1 MWKIKLLPGLPLSR
15 ADRAPLEARRQRRP
29 TVAFSSLPLSGQ
41 ASLEMTVGLIGVFIL
56 LFGALNVFLWANKD
70 IVKRQEYYE
79 HAPDDAD
86 INGDKY
92 GGKYDYGRVEA
103 ADFLEGNDAE
113 PVLLPE
119 SIFDKDKLEIF
130 KTK

>member
-1 MWKIKLLPGLPLSR
+1 MRKIKLLPGLPRNR
-15 ADRAPLEARRQRRP
+15 AAQAPLEMDCQRQP
-29 TVAFSSLPLSGQ
+29 TDTIGVLSLTGQ
-41 ASLEMTVGLIGVFIL
+41 ASLEMTVGLIGVLIL

-70 IVKRQEYYE
+70 IIKRQEYYE

-92 GGKYDYGRVEA
+92 GDKYDYGRVEA
-103 ADFLEGNDAE
+103 ANFDGTNDG
-113 PVLLPE
+113 VVLPE
-119 SIFDKDKLEIF
+119 SIFEKDKLDIF

>member
-1 MWKIKLLPGLPLSR
+1 MRILIMTSWLMKLSAQIQMILRIWFLNMCKIKLLPGLPLSR

-56 LFGALNVFLWANKD
+56 LFVALNVFLCANKD

-86 INGDKY
+86 I
-92 GGKYDYGRVEA
+92 RSE
-103 ADFLEGNDAE
+103 
-113 PVLLPE
+113 
-119 SIFDKDKLEIF
+119 
-130 KTK
+130 

>member
-1 MWKIKLLPGLPLSR
+1 MPCRCLKLGKIKPLPGLLRSR
-15 ADRAPLEARRQRRP
+15 TA
-29 TVAFSSLPLSGQ
+29 Q
-41 ASLEMTVGLIGVFIL
+41 AGLEMTVGLIGVLIL

-103 ADFLEGNDAE
+103 ADFLESNSAD
-113 PVLLPE
+113 PVLLPDSLFE
-119 SIFDKDKLEIF
+119 KEKLDIF

>member
-1 MWKIKLLPGLPLSR
+1 
-15 ADRAPLEARRQRRP
+15 
-29 TVAFSSLPLSGQ
+29 
-41 ASLEMTVGLIGVFIL
+41 MTVGLIGVFIL
-56 LFGALNVFLWANKD
+56 LFGALSVFLWANKD

-86 INGDKY
+86 VDGNKY

-103 ADFLEGNDAE
+103 ADFVEKGNPD

-119 SIFDKDKLEIF
+119 SIFEKEKLDIF
-130 KTK
+130 GAK